1 MSAAMLAPW
10 VTWFAEVSPLPTTRG
25 AFESAGGEM
34 YSPQSLP
41 DDPVG
46 VFTLTLTNVVAG
58 SSIFISDQA
67 GTTTLHSSTA
77 SSDTVVIPLQAYAGG
92 SPLNNLRIKVRKG
105 SAAPKYLPFTTLA
118 TAFVGTASV
127 FVAQVP
133 DLIA

>member
-1 MSAAMLAPW
+1 MLAPW

-46 VFTLTLTNVVAG
+46 VFTLTLTNVVVG
-58 SSIFISDQA
+58 SAISVRDQA

-77 SSDTVVIPLQAYAGG
+77 SSDVVVIPLQAYAGG
-92 SPLNNLRIKVRKG
+92 SPLNNLRIRARKG
-105 SAAPKYLPFTTLA
+105 TAAPFYQPYETQTTA
-118 TAFVGTASV
+118 VVGSQSIFVS
-127 FVAQVP
+127 QIP
-133 DLIA
+133 DE